1 MQTFTGS
8 VVSILLYQVTFTDL
22 QIETTSM
29 GRLKEVGAI
38 LQFLSNKR
46 TEGALAPLLFPNR
59 SPQQIEPHLIVD
71 SILHNPVYPG
81 LGLGVL

>member
-1 MQTFTGS
+1 MLAYCCTKLPS
-8 VVSILLYQVTFTDL
+8 DL

-29 GRLKEVGAI
+29 GRLKKVGVI

-46 TEGALAPLLFPNR
+46 TEGTLAPLLFPNG

>member
-1 MQTFTGS
+1 
-8 VVSILLYQVTFTDL
+8 
-22 QIETTSM
+22 M
-29 GRLKEVGAI
+29 GVI

-46 TEGALAPLLFPNR
+46 TEGTLAPLLFPNG

-81 LGLGVL
+81 LGPGVL

>member
-1 MQTFTGS
+1 
-8 VVSILLYQVTFTDL
+8 
-22 QIETTSM
+22 M

-46 TEGALAPLLFPNR
+46 PERTLAPLLFPNR

>member
-46 TEGALAPLLFPNR
+46 TEGTLAPLLFPNR
-59 SPQQIEPHLIVD
+59 SPQQIVD